1 MAETPAHASL
11 DPSAVTRALG
21 DRAGVYRITALAEC
35 DSSNTRL
42 MAAAEAGAP
51 SGSVLVADRQTAGR
65 GRRGRTWHS
74 SPEDSL
80 TFSVLWRFPTDSQA
94 PAALSLVTGLA
105 VATALETL
113 GARHIALK
121 WPNDL
126 LHDGRKLAGILIE
139 LQPGDLR
146 STVIGIGLNL
156 RLPDNLPEEVAA
168 TATALDRVCPA
179 VRGQNMRR
187 EIVLAAILDQLA
199 DTFVRYTQEG
209 FAALRAAW
217 CARDAYAGRPADILG
232 EQSRQ
237 SGICVGVDNDGA
249 LLLQGPDG
257 TTRIIAGE
265 LSLRAGTGAPT

>member
-1 MAETPAHASL
+1 MADTPARASL
-11 DPSAVTRALG
+11 DPSAVSHALG
-21 DRAGVYRITALAEC
+21 DCASMYRITALAEC
-35 DSSNTRL
+35 DSTNTQL

-65 GRRGRTWHS
+65 GRRGRTWHA

-80 TFSVLWRFPTDSQA
+80 TFSVLWRFPADSQA
-94 PAALSLVTGLA
+94 PVALSLVTGLA
-105 VATALETL
+105 VAAALETL

-121 WPNDL
+121 WPNDV

-156 RLPDNLPEEVAA
+156 RLPDNLPEAVAA
-168 TATALDRVCPA
+168 TATALDRACSGVP
-179 VRGQNMRR
+179 RQSGRH

-199 DTFVRYTQEG
+199 DTFVRYTQTG
-209 FAALRAAW
+209 FTALRAAW
-217 CARDAYAGRPADILG
+217 CARDAYAGRPVDILG

-237 SGICVGVDNDGA
+237 SGICAGVDNDGA

-265 LSLRAGTGAPT
+265 LSLRAGTGAQT

>member
-1 MAETPAHASL
+1 MAETPARALL
-11 DPSAVTRALG
+11 DPSVVTHALG
-21 DRAGVYRITALAEC
+21 DHANVYRISALAEC
-35 DSSNTRL
+35 DSTNTRL
-42 MAAAEAGAP
+42 MAAAEAGA
-51 SGSVLVADRQTAGR
+51 SGGSVLVADRQTAGR
-65 GRRGRTWHS
+65 GRRGRIWHS

-80 TFSVLWRFPTDSQA
+80 TFSVLWRFPASSEA

-113 GARHIALK
+113 GAPAIALK
-121 WPNDL
+121 WPNDV

-156 RLPDNLPEEVAA
+156 RLPDGLPEEVAS
-168 TATALDRVCPA
+168 TATALDRVCSGA
-179 VRGQNMRR
+179 GGKNLQR
-187 EIVLAAILDQLA
+187 EIVLAAILGQLA
-199 DTFVRYTQEG
+199 DTFAYYSREG

-217 CARDAYAGRPADILG
+217 CKRDAYAHRPVVVIG
-232 EQSRQ
+232 ERSRQ

-257 TTRIIAGE
+257 NTRIIAGE
-265 LSLRAGTGAPT
+265 LSLRDGTGALT